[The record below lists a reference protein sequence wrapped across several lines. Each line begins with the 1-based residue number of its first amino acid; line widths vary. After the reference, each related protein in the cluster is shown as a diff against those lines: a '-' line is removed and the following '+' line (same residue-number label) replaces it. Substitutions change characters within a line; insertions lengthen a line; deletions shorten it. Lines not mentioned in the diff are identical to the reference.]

1 MIKGDFDKEIELRH
15 DQADRTEQI
24 RSSYDDKIRRLEEE
38 IVDLNMQ
45 AIEQKK
51 KYEAVDKANAEFSH
65 KIIQGKNEEI
75 DDLLH
80 EITTLKVREAEK
92 SNQIE
97 ILEQATADMK
107 TAKLEFETETSN
119 R

>member
-1 MIKGDFDKEIELRH
+1 
-15 DQADRTEQI
+15 
-24 RSSYDDKIRRLEEE
+24 
-38 IVDLNMQ
+38 MQ

-51 KYEAVDKANAEFSH
+51 KHEAVDKANAEFSH

-80 EITTLKVREAEK
+80 EITSLKVRDAEK
-92 SNQIE
+92 CSQIE
-97 ILEQATADMK
+97 ALEKATADMK
-107 TAKLEFETETSN
+107 TAKLVFETETSN